1 MKFYNLILL
10 STVFG
15 DVAARRVGQPRTRA
29 KAKAKKTVSLG
40 KQHVSW
46 SGSHGSQGKQHVWS
60 GSHGFTRSAG
70 SFNDGVKKGCE
81 EAEQSWKDYGSACSN
96 ISAFHSHIDA

>member
-15 DVAARRVGQPRTRA
+15 DVVARRVGKPRTRA

-40 KQHVSW
+40 KQHVS
-46 SGSHGSQGKQHVWS
+46 WS

-81 EAEQSWKDYGSACSN
+81 EAEQSWKDYGSTCSN